1 VKTQT
6 ESPSLIYYYIY
17 HQHRFPITLPFC
29 FDFSSFQ
36 TAHKNKSNLIAKKI
50 MNEPRQHFT
59 VFLEKKSVEI
69 LQDICTARNGNR
81 SAVFFSSRMVKPYLQ
96 VLSSVFGFHEPVS
109 LLFLSGWRWCPQ
121 VIGWFHLD
129 GGQCYTRSLIS
140 MRDDLSCS

>member
-1 VKTQT
+1 M
-6 ESPSLIYYYIY
+6 Y

-36 TAHKNKSNLIAKKI
+36 TAHKNKSNLRQFEAEIAKKN

-109 LLFLSGWRWCPQ
+109 LLFLSGWR
-121 VIGWFHLD
+121 
-129 GGQCYTRSLIS
+129 
-140 MRDDLSCS
+140 